1 MTVMS
6 GYVQLMADADDA
18 AQRQEYSELILKQFD
33 VLTAMQR
40 EVLEFA
46 RGERAL
52 FVRRVYMR
60 KFFGEL
66 ERQLRI
72 EVGHSGA
79 APIELK
85 VHVDSKLTARFDEA
99 RVARAIHNLARN
111 AVEAMRDKGGVLGI
125 VGELRG
131 PNLCIAVSDT
141 GPGIPKE
148 VEGRLFQS
156 FVTAGKQGG
165 TGLGLAI
172 VKKIAE
178 DHGGRVDL
186 ESSKAGSRFT
196 LVLPQGKPGEVASTG
211 PGERPHGPA

>member
-1 MTVMS
+1 
-6 GYVQLMADADDA
+6 
-18 AQRQEYSELILKQFD
+18 
-33 VLTAMQR
+33 
-40 EVLEFA
+40 VLEFA

-72 EVGHSGA
+72 EVGHSGG
-79 APIELK
+79 PSIELK
-85 VHVDSKLTARFDEA
+85 VQVDSKLTARFDEA

-125 VGELRG
+125 LGELRG
-131 PNLCIAVSDT
+131 AELHIAVSDT

-148 VEGRLFQS
+148 IEGRLFQS

-196 LVLPQGKPGEVASTG
+196 LVLPQGKPSEAASPG
-211 PGERPHGPA
+211 PGDAPHGRA